1 VHMWQIKCFSNFP
14 FFKNQSKFK
23 KDTAGTRIYFTTDG
37 TKPDPFQTGRTG
49 KASSHK
55 YIGPFRL
62 QLGNRCVRAVCV
74 SRDRLRS
81 SQVSTKYI
89 DVVLPPQTSSV
100 YFSDHQEVSSMS
112 DDDEDNDSSNN
123 EDDDVQKPKPKSK
136 NNNKKTPPLP
146 LPLPLDTNISGSL
159 EGPINPINYSGTQIN
174 VWGFPPVGADL
185 ANLLQT
191 NKQEPNL
198 GPITDKMIKVC
209 LEIFV
214 CNFI

>member
-1 VHMWQIKCFSNFP
+1 
-14 FFKNQSKFK
+14 
-23 KDTAGTRIYFTTDG
+23 
-37 TKPDPFQTGRTG
+37 
-49 KASSHK
+49 
-55 YIGPFRL
+55 
-62 QLGNRCVRAVCV
+62 
-74 SRDRLRS
+74 LRS

-89 DVVLPPQTSSV
+89 DVVLPPHLSPSNVV

-112 DDDEDNDSSNN
+112 DSGDEDSSNN
-123 EDDDVQKPKPKSK
+123 EDDVLPKSK
-136 NNNKKTPPLP
+136 SKNNNNKKTPPLP

-198 GPITDKMIKVC
+198 GPITDKMIKVW
-209 LEIFV
+209 L
-214 CNFI
+214 